1 MSETWQEILFAFL
14 AVTMSGAAV
23 MVVTTRNVI
32 HAALYLV
39 ATLAGAG
46 ALYILLLAEFVAW
59 VQILVYVGAVVVL
72 MLFGLML
79 TRAPIGKGKFDNDQ
93 RLIAAI
99 CAGAIFFIVSSVLV
113 NAFQGQSIDLARES
127 GTVTR
132 SVGEVIFSVYVL
144 PFEAVSVLL
153 LAALIGA
160 IVVARKDTDAG

>member
-14 AVTMSGAAV
+14 AVTMSGAAL

-39 ATLAGAG
+39 ATLSGAG
-46 ALYILLLAEFVAW
+46 ALYVLLYAQFVAW

-79 TRAPIGKGKFDNDQ
+79 TRAPIGKGNLDNDQ
-93 RLIAAI
+93 RLIAAL
-99 CAGAIFFIVSSVLV
+99 CAGAIFFVISSVTI
-113 NAFQGQSIDLARES
+113 NAFQGQAIDLGRAS
-127 GTVTR
+127 GTPTS

-160 IVVARKDTDAG
+160 IVVARKDADAR